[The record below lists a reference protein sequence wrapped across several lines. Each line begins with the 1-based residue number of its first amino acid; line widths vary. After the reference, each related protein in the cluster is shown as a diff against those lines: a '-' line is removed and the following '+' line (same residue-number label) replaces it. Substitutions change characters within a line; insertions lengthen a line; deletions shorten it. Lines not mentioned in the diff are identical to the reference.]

1 MSVQAR
7 PAELTDSSAG
17 LHPDSL
23 PFPADVDVAIV
34 SHNGRE
40 TLPATLASL
49 TRAGCPQHQIIV
61 VDVAST
67 DGTLVWLEKE
77 WPEIHRI
84 RLKENLG
91 PSPGRNAGMAAAG
104 RRYVFLMDADVTV
117 APETVATLRAS
128 FEVDPSIAIG
138 SPIVVHSSRPDT
150 IQYAGTCLHFI
161 CEAVN
166 PWLDRPLRDRGAEPQ
181 DIGVASTCALLID
194 RAKLERIGT
203 FDERYFIGKEDG
215 DFTHRAKLAGYKIW
229 EIPQCL
235 VYHRSRPRGSW
246 LFYFQIRN
254 RWHFMLKA
262 YEVRTLLFILPV
274 LVIHEAVQAAVL
286 VAKGHGRTY
295 MKAVAGLIRML
306 PDLRAD
312 RAAIRR
318 LRTVH
323 DASVLCTGPLVARE
337 DIAGGVL
344 LTAKT
349 AYESLLSRYWWLLT
363 RTVLPR

>member
-1 MSVQAR
+1 MNER
-7 PAELTDSSAG
+7 GGPAELTTSSAG
-17 LHPDSL
+17 PHVSRI
-23 PFPADVDVAIV
+23 PFPADVDVAVV

-40 TLPATLASL
+40 TLPATLGSL
-49 TRAGCPQHQIIV
+49 TAAGCPQHQIIV

-67 DGTLVWLEKE
+67 DGTLAWLEKD
-77 WPEIHRI
+77 WPEVHRI
-84 RLKENLG
+84 RLAKNLG

-104 RRYVFLMDADVTV
+104 RRFVFLMDADVTV
-117 APETVATLRAS
+117 APDTVAVLRAS
-128 FEVDPSIAIG
+128 FDSDASIAIG
-138 SPIVVHSSRPDT
+138 SPIVVHASRPDT

-166 PWLDRPLRDRGAEPQ
+166 PWLDKPLRDRGSEPQ

-194 RAKLERIGT
+194 RTKLERYGT

-215 DFTHRAKLAGYKIW
+215 DFTHRAKLAGFKIW

-262 YEVRTLLFILPV
+262 YEVRTLLFLAPV
-274 LVIHEAVQAAVL
+274 LAIHETLQAVML
-286 VAKGHGRTY
+286 VAKGHAGTY
-295 MKAVAGLIRML
+295 LRAVGGLLKML
-306 PDLRAD
+306 PDLPAD

-318 LRTVH
+318 IRTLH
-323 DASVLCTGPLVARE
+323 DSAVLCTGSLVARE
-337 DIAGGVL
+337 DIAGGML
-344 LTAKT
+344 LKAKS
-349 AYESLLSRYWWLLT
+349 AYEGLLAAYWRILT

>member
-1 MSVQAR
+1 MGS
-7 PAELTDSSAG
+7 PA
-17 LHPDSL
+17 
-23 PFPADVDVAIV
+23 FPTDVDVAIV
-34 SHNGRE
+34 SHNGRD
-40 TLPATLASL
+40 TLPATLESL
-49 TRAGCPQHQIIV
+49 TRAGCPPHQIIV
-61 VDVAST
+61 VDVASG
-67 DGTLVWLEKE
+67 DGTLTWLERD

-84 RLKENLG
+84 RLHENLG

-104 RRYVFLMDADVTV
+104 RRFVFLMDADVTV
-117 APETVATLRAS
+117 APDTVATLRAS
-128 FEVDPSIAIG
+128 FDADPSIAIG
-138 SPIVVHSSRPDT
+138 SPIVVHASRPDT

-166 PWLDRPLRDRGAEPQ
+166 PWLDRPLDERGTVSQ

-194 RAKLERIGT
+194 RTKLDRIGA

-215 DFTHRAKLAGYKIW
+215 DFTHRAKLAGFKIW
-229 EIPQCL
+229 EIPGCL

-262 YEVRTLLFILPV
+262 YEIRTLVFIAPV
-274 LVIHEAVQAAVL
+274 LAVHETLQAVVL
-286 VAKGHGRTY
+286 ILKGHGRTY
-295 MKAVAGLIRML
+295 LKAVAGLIRML

-312 RAAIRR
+312 RAAINAIRR
-318 LRTVH
+318 VH
-323 DASVLCTGPLVARE
+323 DSAVLCTGSLVARD

-344 LTAKT
+344 QTLKG
-349 AYESLLSRYWWLLT
+349 AYEGVLAAYWRLLT

>member
-1 MSVQAR
+1 VNVR
-7 PAELTDSSAG
+7 GGPAELTSSSAG
-17 LHPDSL
+17 LHSDAT

-49 TRAGCPQHQIIV
+49 TGAGCPQHQIIV

-67 DGTLVWLEKE
+67 DGTLPWLEKD
-77 WPEIHRI
+77 WPEVHRI
-84 RLKENLG
+84 RLNENLG

-117 APETVATLRAS
+117 APNTIAMLRAS
-128 FEVDPSIAIG
+128 FEADPTIAIG
-138 SPIVVHSSRPDT
+138 SPVVVHATRPDT

-166 PWLDRPLRDRGAEPQ
+166 PWLDRPLRDRGVEAQ

-194 RAKLERIGT
+194 RAKLQAIGT

-215 DFTHRAKLAGYKIW
+215 DFTHRAKLAGFKIW

-235 VYHRSRPRGSW
+235 AYHRSRPRGSW

-274 LVIHEAVQAAVL
+274 LAIHETLQAIVL
-286 VAKGHGRTY
+286 VGKGHGRTY
-295 MKAVAGLIRML
+295 LKAVAGLIRML
-306 PDLRAD
+306 PDLPAD
-312 RAAIRR
+312 RAAIKRTRR
-318 LRTVH
+318 LH

-337 DIAGGVL
+337 DVAGGVL
-344 LTAKT
+344 LKAKA
-349 AYESLLSRYWWLLT
+349 AYESFLSGYWWLLT

>member
-1 MSVQAR
+1 MNER
-7 PAELTDSSAG
+7 EGPAELTDSSAG
-17 LHPDSL
+17 LHSSTV
-23 PFPADVDVAIV
+23 PFPTDVDAAIV

-40 TLPATLASL
+40 TLAATLASL

-67 DGTLVWLEKE
+67 DGTLAWLERG
-77 WPEIHRI
+77 WPEVHRV
-84 RLKENLG
+84 RLNENLG

-104 RRYVFLMDADVTV
+104 RRFVFLMDADVTV
-117 APETVATLRAS
+117 APDTIAKLRAS
-128 FEVDPSIAIG
+128 FDADPAIAIG
-138 SPIVVHSSRPDT
+138 SPVVVHASRPDT

-166 PWLDRPLRDRGAEPQ
+166 PWLDKPLRDRGTEPQ

-194 RAKLERIGT
+194 RTKLHRIGT

-215 DFTHRAKLAGYKIW
+215 DFTHRAKLAGFKIW

-254 RWHFMLKA
+254 RWHLMLKA
-262 YEVRTLLFILPV
+262 YEVRTLVFIAPV
-274 LVIHEAVQAAVL
+274 LAIHEAIQAIVL

-295 MKAVAGLIRML
+295 LKAIAGLMRML
-306 PDLRAD
+306 PDLPAD
-312 RAAIRR
+312 RAAINRIR
-318 LRTVH
+318 KLH
-323 DASVLCTGPLVARE
+323 DGSVLCTGPLVARE
-337 DIAGGVL
+337 DIAGGML
-344 LTAKT
+344 QKAKG
-349 AYESLLSRYWWLLT
+349 AYEGLLAAYWRLLT